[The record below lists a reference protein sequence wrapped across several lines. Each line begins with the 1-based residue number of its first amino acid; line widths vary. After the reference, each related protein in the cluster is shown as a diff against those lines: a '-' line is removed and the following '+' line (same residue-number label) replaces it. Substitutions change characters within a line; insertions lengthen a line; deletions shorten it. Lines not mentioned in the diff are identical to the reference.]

1 MNYLWFIGV
10 MPGTQRQG
18 IGRQLLREV
27 VAHSGRPVYLETSM
41 SENVQWYEKNGFE
54 VYHTLHFD
62 YADLY
67 MLRTV

>member
-1 MNYLWFIGV
+1 MGHTGGDLWFIGV

-18 IGRQLLREV
+18 IGRQLLREA
-27 VAHSGRPVYLETSM
+27 VAHSGCPVYLETSM
-41 SENVQWYEKNGFE
+41 KENVQWYRKNGFE
-54 VYHTLHFD
+54 VYH